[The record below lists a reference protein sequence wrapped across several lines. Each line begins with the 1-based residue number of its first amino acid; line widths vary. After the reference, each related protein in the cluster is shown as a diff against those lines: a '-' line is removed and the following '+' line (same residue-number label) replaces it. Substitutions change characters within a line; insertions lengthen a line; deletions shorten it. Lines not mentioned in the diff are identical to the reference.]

1 MKRYGTLEA
10 VRGLDLEVPEGE
22 FFGLLGPNGAG
33 KTTTL
38 SCLVGLTLPTEGT
51 LEVHGADVVRE
62 PRRARLYIGLAPQ
75 EYNFDRYLTVRETL
89 VYSAGYFGIPARTC
103 AERADD
109 LLKRFDLWD
118 KWDGEVQKMSGG
130 MKRRLTIAR
139 ALIHRPR
146 VLVLDE
152 PTAGVDV
159 ELRFALWSMLRA
171 LSRDEGLTIILTTH
185 YLEEAEQLCSR
196 IGIMREG
203 RILALAPTRTLT
215 GQGERQVLEVTYAAP
230 VTMPQDTTPP
240 PALDWDESRMTVRV
254 GNLTPDQVAACMTRL
269 SALGPVTRVD
279 LRHRSLQ
286 DVFLEITSHR
296 AAVEASR

>member
-1 MKRYGTLEA
+1 
-10 VRGLDLEVPEGE
+10 LDLDVPEGE

-38 SCLVGLTLPTEGT
+38 SCLVGLTLPTSGR

-62 PRRARLYIGLAPQ
+62 PRRARAAIGLAPQ

-89 VYSAGYFGIPARTC
+89 VYSAGYFGIPPRTC
-103 AERADD
+103 AERADE
-109 LLKRFDLWD
+109 LLRRFDLWD
-118 KWDGEVQKMSGG
+118 KRDGEVQKMSGG

-203 RILALAPTRTLT
+203 RILALAPTRDLT
-215 GQGERQVLEVTYAAP
+215 GEGERQILEVTYAGPLPDPAP
-230 VTMPQDTTPP
+230 DASWPG
-240 PALDWDESRMTVRV
+240 LLRDEARRQVRV
-254 GNLTPDQVAACMTRL
+254 GDLAPTQVAECLAVL
-269 SALGPVTRVD
+269 SGLGTVARVE

-286 DVFLEITSHR
+286 DVFLELTTR
-296 AAVEASR
+296 QPGAETTP

>member
-1 MKRYGTLEA
+1 MVKRYGTLEA
-10 VRGLDLEVPEGE
+10 VLGLDLDVPKGE

-38 SCLVGLTLPTEGT
+38 SCLVGLTLPTEGR
-51 LEVHGADVVRE
+51 LEVHGADVVRD
-62 PRRARLYIGLAPQ
+62 PRRARAAIGLAPQ

-89 VYSAGYFGIPARTC
+89 VYSAGYFGIPPRTC
-103 AERADD
+103 AERADE
-109 LLKRFDLWD
+109 LLRRFDLWD
-118 KWDGEVQKMSGG
+118 KRDGEVQKMSGG

-171 LSRDEGLTIILTTH
+171 LSRDECLTIILTTH

-203 RILALAPTRTLT
+203 RILALAPTRDLT
-215 GQGERQVLEVTYAAP
+215 GEGERQILEVTYAAVP
-230 VTMPQDTTPP
+230 DSVPDAAWPG
-240 PALDWDESRMTVRV
+240 LLWDGTRRQARV
-254 GNLTPDQVAACMTRL
+254 GDLTPAQVPACLAAL
-269 SALGPVTRVD
+269 SALGTVD
-279 LRHRSLQ
+279 RFNLRHRSLQ
-286 DVFLEITSHR
+286 DVFLELTTR
-296 AAVEASR
+296 QPAVEATP